1 MTEASATLEAAYGL
15 VRDLNRQARFVILGT
30 GEPGN
35 SQGAE
40 AVLTW
45 QTGFPTSVDLGPAI
59 PGRCPASRA
68 PADGSVAARLTWR

>member
-15 VRDLNRQARFVILGT
+15 VRDLNRQARFVILGM

-40 AVLTW
+40 AVLT
-45 QTGFPTSVDLGPAI
+45 
-59 PGRCPASRA
+59 
-68 PADGSVAARLTWR
+68 

>member
-35 SQGAE
+35 SQGGRGCTD
-40 AVLTW
+40 LTDRLS
-45 QTGFPTSVDLGPAI
+45 Q
-59 PGRCPASRA
+59 
-68 PADGSVAARLTWR
+68 VAARRHERPPTARLRRG